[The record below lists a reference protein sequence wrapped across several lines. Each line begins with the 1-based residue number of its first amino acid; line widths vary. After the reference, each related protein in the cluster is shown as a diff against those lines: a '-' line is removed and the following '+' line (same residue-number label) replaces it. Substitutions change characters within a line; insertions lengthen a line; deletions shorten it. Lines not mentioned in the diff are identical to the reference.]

1 MAAGRDGDPRGVVG
15 RWHRSRSEVRPV
27 TGPTLPRSLVS
38 TDDSVVDDP
47 SNLRHAANG
56 AVLRLTSTPVLTPP
70 ARGGRG
76 GLEPSGR
83 WSFALSGGAL
93 GSVGPKGRRR
103 RGAAMTTQ
111 KTFKRRVRDRMAKT
125 GESYT
130 AARRQLIAGGDQP
143 DPGTPTYETVVSD
156 DRMLEATGKRHE
168 EWFAIL
174 DRWGAKRAHPHRDRP
189 LRDRG
194 ARRRRLV
201 GPEHHRVLRAGPGPA
216 GRRPDEG
223 RLDDQ
228 RQQDRQR
235 RRSTTSSTPSW
246 RTGSARSGSLMPTC
260 PPHRDQAQVGP
271 VRLGGRQHPAQRELR
286 VQGPE
291 QGDGVRQPRTAP
303 RRRHRP
309 TP

>member
-1 MAAGRDGDPRGVVG
+1 
-15 RWHRSRSEVRPV
+15 
-27 TGPTLPRSLVS
+27 
-38 TDDSVVDDP
+38 
-47 SNLRHAANG
+47 
-56 AVLRLTSTPVLTPP
+56 
-70 ARGGRG
+70 
-76 GLEPSGR
+76 
-83 WSFALSGGAL
+83 
-93 GSVGPKGRRR
+93 
-103 RGAAMTTQ
+103 MTTQ

-156 DRMLEATGKRHE
+156 EKMLEATGKCHE
-168 EWFAIL
+168 EWF
-174 DRWGAKRAHPHRDRP
+174 DDPRPVGRHGAHPHRDRP

-228 RQQDRQR
+228 RQQDGQR

-246 RTGSARSGSLMPTC
+246 RTGSARSGSPT
-260 PPHRDQAQVGP
+260 PTLSLRTATKPKSARYDWEDGST
-271 VRLGGRQHPAQRELR
+271 RRQRQLR

-303 RRRHRP
+303 RRRHRRRDEGLLARRP
-309 TP
+309 RRPQGPPRVGQVPDERAVWGPST